1 MRPERTYGRTDGPT
15 DTPSDRDA
23 TAHLKMGTPW
33 TLFVFNDTASTPFS
47 APIDLILYKFLESC
61 CKKVA
66 PVISD
71 EMFSNSKRDQ
81 NICYEKL
88 SKVKDWQN
96 IGRISRISSTIY
108 RIFLIFHV
116 NVLFFGKFSLNVFFK
131 EFQDKTRPDRRPS
144 DSSPTSSPHAPLPRH
159 PFPCLFHHFLSLP
172 FTLCSGLDSRKFSRI
187 RKNGSQTDRRT
198 DGWRDRRTDRPSYR
212 DARTHLKKLVK
223 FTGSVLQR

>member
-1 MRPERTYGRTDGPT
+1 
-15 DTPSDRDA
+15 
-23 TAHLKMGTPW
+23 MGTPW

-71 EMFSNSKRDQ
+71 EMFSNSKRDH

-108 RIFLIFHV
+108 RVFSTFHV
-116 NVLFFGKFSLNVFFK
+116 NFFFFLANSASMF
-131 EFQDKTRPDRRPS
+131 EE
-144 DSSPTSSPHAPLPRH
+144 
-159 PFPCLFHHFLSLP
+159 
-172 FTLCSGLDSRKFSRI
+172 
-187 RKNGSQTDRRT
+187 
-198 DGWRDRRTDRPSYR
+198 
-212 DARTHLKKLVK
+212 V
-223 FTGSVLQR
+223 